1 MTLALNPESRRDR
14 WGLSVVG
21 TACIFLAWYLV
32 TAVLGVF
39 SELILPSPVQVWE
52 SFYSTKSLILTNL
65 WSTVLA
71 SAVGF
76 VVAVTLGLGV
86 AVLLT
91 SNERLRKTF
100 MPLILSGN
108 SIPRVALAPLIIFY
122 VGGFDAKYLISA
134 WVAFFPMLVNAMEG
148 LDGIDSDLEN
158 LTAALGATYW
168 QELKWIRF
176 HAALP
181 FIFDGLRIAATLSI
195 LGAVVGEFVSSSEGM
210 GYLALFALKSFNTS
224 LVFAVVTIMGLFAA
238 ATFLLIFVVQNRVVH
253 WRESNILE

>member
-1 MTLALNPESRRDR
+1 MSVNPHSRRDR
-14 WGLSVVG
+14 WGISAIG
-21 TACIFLAWYLV
+21 TIGTFLVWYAS
-32 TAVLGVF
+32 TAVFGIF
-39 SELILPSPVQVWE
+39 NELVLPSPIQVWGA
-52 SFYSTKSLILTNL
+52 FYTTQELIYSNF
-65 WSTVLA
+65 WSTVTA

-76 VVAVTLGLGV
+76 ILAVTGGVLVAVV
-86 AVLLT
+86 LT
-91 SNERLRKTF
+91 SNDRLRNTF

-108 SIPRVALAPLIIFY
+108 SVPRIALAPLIIFY
-122 VGGFDAKYLISA
+122 VGGFDAKYMISA

-148 LDGIDSDLEN
+148 LDDVDSELEN

-168 QELKWIRF
+168 QELKWVRF

-210 GYLALFALKSFNTS
+210 GYLALFALKSFDTA

-238 ATFLLIFVVQNRVVH
+238 TAFLSIFVLQDRVVH
-253 WRESNILE
+253 WRETNLLQ